1 MISKKEL
8 LNRIESLENRPFEP
22 EIPITHGNRFQ
33 AQTEFD
39 AILKMNYDGVEQK
52 NPFKPFG
59 LWFEILQLANYF
71 GCLVNIK
78 TESKTLLRYWSKIQQ
93 LAFIFGLV
101 GVEVVGDKLRIW
113 GITNYKISD
122 LGDYYDLKGIT
133 WNQYLTTAGG
143 SPDLE
148 TFKSQEQKIDETKV
162 FVLSNNLNNLNV
174 WLTWVPFLK
183 ARNDLLDRLDDVVLS
198 NMKNYVVSGTAENP
212 DEINKMIRALR
223 SPKTAIFNFAFKEQS
238 GKLNVNK
245 LNVDTLD
252 TRLADMNEFL
262 ALVDWFNCYWY
273 QILGKRTNNSFKR
286 ERNVQA
292 EVDASTA
299 SFDVLESYIF
309 DQSQALL
316 SWLEEQNSEFKAEIV
331 NYKIQDDVNVDE
343 DHSLN
348 GAGPNDVKNGV
359 M

>member
-8 LNRIESLENRPFEP
+8 LNRIENLESQTFEP
-22 EIPITHGNRFQ
+22 EVPITHGNRFV

-39 AILKMNYDGVEQK
+39 TILKMNYDGVEQK
-52 NPFKPFG
+52 NPFRPFG

-78 TESKTLLRYWSKIQQ
+78 TESKTLLKYWSKIQQ

-101 GVEVVGDKLRIW
+101 GVEVVGDKLRMW
-113 GITNYKISD
+113 GITNYQISD
-122 LGDYYDLKGIT
+122 LGDYFNLKGIT
-133 WNQYLTTAGG
+133 WNNYLTTAGSG
-143 SPDLE
+143 ADFE
-148 TFKSQEQKIDETKV
+148 TFKQQEQKIDESKV

-183 ARNDLLDRLDDVVLS
+183 ARNDLMDRLDDVVLS

-212 DEINKMIRALR
+212 DEIQKMIRALR
-223 SPKTAIFNFAFKEQS
+223 SPKTAIFNFAFKEQN

-252 TRLADMNEFL
+252 TKLADMNEFL

-316 SWLEEQNSEFKAEIV
+316 TWLEEQNPEFKAEIV
-331 NYKIQDDVNVDE
+331 NYQMQDEANTND
-343 DHSLN
+343 DHSLEGSGN
-348 GAGPNDVKNGV
+348 NVEKKGV
-359 M
+359 L